1 MRTGI
6 SGNFW
11 SFVKRVRNPF
21 EFQGKCGL
29 SLETL
34 QLKRASSS
42 VQVRISSFV
51 WSCGRK
57 LRVQLSFLLTWGTFR
72 VSSGKSDLHW
82 RSEVHLG
89 IPHTL
94 LQKEIGPH
102 LDLRR
107 EPQGSYP
114 FLSSITGSL
123 QSWNRRVRPHLV
135 LRNGTPLAS
144 HIVHGMTGHLSS
156 CIWNLWL
163 FPDYASGVSVPLR
176 VVTSFSGLHSKRCP
190 GN

>member
-1 MRTGI
+1 MAI

-11 SFVKRVRNPF
+11 LSVSMILWSSKGNLGFLWKHCRVKGPPQVCRV
-21 EFQGKCGL
+21 EFCSLLEVVVGSLGFRSSCL
-29 SLETL
+29 STWET
-34 QLKRASSS
+34 A
-42 VQVRISSFV
+42 
-51 WSCGRK
+51 
-57 LRVQLSFLLTWGTFR
+57 R

-114 FLSSITGSL
+114 FLSLITGSL